1 MDGFTTRLRDNWL
14 AATLFLAAAVVLAV
28 GLGWTMARSAPDR
41 PVVTANATT
50 EITPGPDAP
59 TPSAA
64 GLGRV
69 DPPAPP
75 AEPAPP
81 PPPAPGDGGD
91 DSDGQ
96 PDHAAPSEPPAW
108 PEAGPRVE
116 DFRVAQQPL
125 CPGGTTEYPIEGQPV
140 WLEWRVTG
148 TDTVTISIDGPGAY
162 GSYPADG
169 GAELPFSCT
178 GNEGDIQEHA
188 YHLTAVADG
197 VTVTET
203 IVVTA
208 EVHEV
213 ADV

>member
-59 TPSAA
+59 TPSAPA
-64 GLGRV
+64 A
-69 DPPAPP
+69 DPAPP
-75 AEPAPP
+75 QAPA
-81 PPPAPGDGGD
+81 AGGGDGG
-91 DSDGQ
+91 SDRQ
-96 PDHAAPSEPPAW
+96 PDQAAPSEPPAW
-108 PEAGPRVE
+108 PDAGPRVE
-116 DFRVAQQPL
+116 EFRVAQQPL
-125 CPGGTTEYPIEGQPV
+125 CPGGTTEYPIDGQPV
-140 WLEWRVTG
+140 RLEWRVTG
-148 TDTVTISIDGPGAY
+148 TDTVTISIDGPGAF

-169 GAELPFSCT
+169 GAELPFACA
-178 GNEGDIQEHA
+178 GEEGDLQEHA

-213 ADV
+213 AEV